1 MPRLPSLWWFGY
13 FLKSYNVL
21 GKFKK
26 ILQSSFGFS
35 TGEALSVYFTT
46 SVRSMMSASDA

>member
-26 ILQSSFGFS
+26 SYSQVL
-35 TGEALSVYFTT
+35 ALVQ
-46 SVRSMMSASDA
+46 MNP